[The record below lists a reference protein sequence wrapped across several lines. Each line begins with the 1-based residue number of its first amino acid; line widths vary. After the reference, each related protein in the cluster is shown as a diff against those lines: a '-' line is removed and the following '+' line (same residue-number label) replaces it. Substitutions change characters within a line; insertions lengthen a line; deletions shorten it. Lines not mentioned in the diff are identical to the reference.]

1 MELRIECIYKIR
13 EVTMFFI
20 KNLREENDY
29 LRATRDRD
37 RGIFFVLGLLVGLAA
52 FFAATKVKKTDAK
65 EVLDTVKQYGND
77 TMTRLSESFDII
89 KGLVLRK
96 KHEVE
101 DGINEVVSDF
111 EQKLDGEEIFEEEV
125 L

>member
-1 MELRIECIYKIR
+1 
-13 EVTMFFI
+13 MFFI

-37 RGIFFVLGLLVGLAA
+37 RGIFFFLGLLLGIGA
-52 FFAATKVKKTDAK
+52 FYAATKVKKADAK

-77 TMTRLSESFDII
+77 TMTRLSESFDIL
-89 KGLVLRK
+89 KGLILKK
-96 KHEVE
+96 KHDVE

-111 EQKLDGEEIFEEEV
+111 EEKLDGEEIFEEEV